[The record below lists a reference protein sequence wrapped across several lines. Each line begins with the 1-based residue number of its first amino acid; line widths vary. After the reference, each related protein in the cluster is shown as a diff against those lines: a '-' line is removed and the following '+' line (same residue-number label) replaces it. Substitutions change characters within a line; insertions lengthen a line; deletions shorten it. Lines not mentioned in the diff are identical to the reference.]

1 MSLKV
6 KTTVHVIKQSGTSLL
21 QVGKRITSALAA
33 KSVSGL
39 RTENTIET
47 YNLQNPDT

>member
-6 KTTVHVIKQSGTSLL
+6 KTTMHVIKQSGTSLL
-21 QVGKRITSALAA
+21 ANREAHSLGTGG

-39 RTENTIET
+39 PADNTMET
-47 YNLQNPDT
+47 YYL